1 MRKPRLKSPSPAD
14 FLDYRRV
21 AVRLDRR
28 LFTAQGRN
36 KIKRC
41 LNKRYGPGWEFFS
54 MTGFQILAYSLDT
67 DQVEEDWILLEFVR
81 KRKKLP
87 KSKKGTRP
95 R

>member
-1 MRKPRLKSPSPAD
+1 MRKPQLKSPSKEK

-67 DQVEEDWILLEFVR
+67 DRVEEDWILLEFVR
-81 KRKKLP
+81 KRKKAP
-87 KSKKGTRP
+87 KSKKGPRP

>member
-1 MRKPRLKSPSPAD
+1 MRKPQLKSPSKEK

-28 LFTAQGRN
+28 LFTTQGRN

-54 MTGFQILAYSLDT
+54 MVGLNILAYSVDT
-67 DQVEEDWILLEFVR
+67 DRVEEDWILLKFVR
-81 KRKKLP
+81 KQKKAP
-87 KSKKGTRP
+87 KAKKGTRP

>member
-1 MRKPRLKSPSPAD
+1 MRKALLKSPFLAD

-21 AVRLDRR
+21 VVRLDRR

-54 MTGFQILAYSLDT
+54 MTGLQILAYSLDT
-67 DQVEEDWILLEFVR
+67 DRVEEDWILLEFVR
-81 KRKKLP
+81 KRKKSP
-87 KSKKGTRP
+87 KSKKGIRSS
-95 R
+95 